1 MKKMFNVV
9 LIASMLSIAGVISH
23 ADHGMIVVDY
33 SGCDYKSEE
42 TRVEY
47 ATMKEMQDAVEK
59 LQSNGEFFGAWVQL
73 LDGGVMMLQPKD
85 LSECKDE

>member
-9 LIASMLSIAGVISH
+9 LIASMLSIVGVISH

-33 SGCDYKSEE
+33 SGCDYKSEK

-47 ATMKEMQDAVEK
+47 ATMKEMQDAIEK
-59 LQSNGEFFGAWVQL
+59 LQSNGEFFGAMVQL

>member
-1 MKKMFNVV
+1 MKKMLKVV
-9 LIASMLSIAGVISH
+9 LIASMLSIVNTLSYAN
-23 ADHGMIVVDY
+23 HGMIVVDY
-33 SGCDYKSEE
+33 DGCDYKSEK

-47 ATMKEMQDAVEK
+47 ATMKEMQDAIET
-59 LQSNGEFFGAWVQL
+59 LQGNGKFFGAWVQL